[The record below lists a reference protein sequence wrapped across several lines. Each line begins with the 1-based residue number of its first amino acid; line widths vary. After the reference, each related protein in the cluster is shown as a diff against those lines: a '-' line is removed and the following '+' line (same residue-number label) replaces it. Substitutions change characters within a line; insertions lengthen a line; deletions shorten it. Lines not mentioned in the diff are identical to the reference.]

1 MSAIITQ
8 RFRKNNVQNVFDE
21 MTRAKVMITNCTSSG
36 NVVSTSAIPANL
48 QTGMAVQITSGTG
61 KLSASTT
68 TIVTSISSTT
78 QFVIDPVP
86 DTALSSA
93 LLSFF
98 SQYYIGIGKSDPFNG
113 VDGSDTTPGSPVA
126 AHRTDVD
133 VRNNLIA
140 LQKVSVALNTGSSA
154 SQTAIYGNAGYV
166 LPRYNWA
173 TNTYFKAWDPTDP
186 SCLYPTTVTKGTSQY
201 VVYPCY
207 ATYNSGS
214 GTRVYICTATGYE
227 SNITATTLTPPST
240 YATTIGAVGTASSD
254 GYRWSYVSDLGLDT
268 AQTLTAQ
275 NLTTASGNTSSTLDS
290 NQFFKVYRRAT
301 TTAASQTITT
311 AYSTSAGAVYS
322 ARVISGGS
330 GYSLASGFIIDG
342 DGTTTASGVV
352 TKIDAFGAIQTVS
365 MTISGAGYTTGV
377 VRFTSGPT
385 AQVGAVILPRIS
397 PINGFGYDVVSDL
410 PAWYAGFYANFSYDT
425 VYPGSADVPSTDQ
438 IRQISLIR
446 NPTVTQS
453 SSGSPITYRCLKSL
467 TLSTNSGAWV
477 PAPGDVIEATSGV
490 SSGARAYVDFTS
502 ASGGSLI
509 VYYHQNSSTFGPSSL
524 NITPI
529 PFSTAS
535 STTFKTY
542 VRSSTPAY
550 STVVS
555 TTSTITTT
563 ASSQE
568 YTAGTGEVIFVQNRV
583 PITQAAGQSESITI
597 VTQF

>member
-1 MSAIITQ
+1 MSAIITH
-8 RFRKNNVQNVFDE
+8 RFRKNNVQNIFDE
-21 MTRAKVMITNCTSSG
+21 MTRAKVMIANCTSSG
-36 NVVSTSAIPANL
+36 NTITTSAIPANL
-48 QTGMAVQITSGTG
+48 QTGMAIQITSGTG
-61 KLSASTT
+61 KLSTSTT

-86 DTALSSA
+86 DTSLSSA

-98 SQYYIGIGKSDPFNG
+98 SQYYIGIGKSDPYNSI
-113 VDGSDTTPGSPVA
+113 DGSDVTPGSPVA
-126 AHRTDVD
+126 CRRTEVD
-133 VRNNLIA
+133 TLNNLIA
-140 LQKVSVALNTGSSA
+140 MQKVSVALNTGSSA

-186 SCLYPTTVTKGTSQY
+186 SCLYSTTVANGTGQY

-214 GTRVYICTATGYE
+214 GTKVYICTATGYE
-227 SNITATTLTPPST
+227 SATMAATLTPPST
-240 YATTIGAVGTASSD
+240 NASTIGAVGSASSD

-275 NLTTASGNTSSTLDS
+275 NLTTTSGNTTSTLDS

-301 TTAASQTITT
+301 TIGTSSTITAAYT
-311 AYSTSAGAVYS
+311 TSAGAIYS
-322 ARVISGGS
+322 ARVVSGGS
-330 GYSLASGFIIDG
+330 GYSSASNFTIDG

-365 MTISGAGYTTGV
+365 ITTSGGGYTTGAI
-377 VRFTSGPT
+377 RFTSGPS
-385 AQVGAVILPRIS
+385 AQAGAVILPRIS
-397 PINGFGYDVVSDL
+397 PINGFGYDNVSDL

-425 VYPGSADVPSTDQ
+425 VYPGTADVPSTDQ

-446 NPTVTQS
+446 NPIVSVS

-467 TLSTNSGAWV
+467 TLSTNSGAWI
-477 PAPGDVIEATSGV
+477 PSPGDVLEATSGV
-490 SSGARAYVDFTS
+490 SSGARAYVDYTS
-502 ASGGSLI
+502 TSGASLI
-509 VYYHQNSSTFGPSSL
+509 VYYHQNSSTFGSSNL

-529 PFSTAS
+529 PFSS
-535 STTFKTY
+535 GSTFKTY
-542 VRSSTPAY
+542 ARSSTPAY
-550 STVVS
+550 NTVVS
-555 TTSTITTT
+555 TTSTITAT

-568 YTAGTGEVIFVQNRV
+568 YVAGTGEVIFVQNRV